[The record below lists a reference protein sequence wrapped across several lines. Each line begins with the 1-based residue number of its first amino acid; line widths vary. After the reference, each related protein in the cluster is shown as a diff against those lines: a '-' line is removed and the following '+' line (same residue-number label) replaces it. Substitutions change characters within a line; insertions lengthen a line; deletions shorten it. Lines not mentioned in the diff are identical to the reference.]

1 MKEWNCSCVSIRIP
15 KHELDS
21 QAFGNSSENEL
32 NLVSSE
38 TAFLCS
44 TTSPQDVVSD
54 IRSQRN
60 GNDAESE
67 KALRIQGRICLPQR
81 FFFPFYFSLSPPDS
95 NSEIQGHSP
104 IR

>member
-1 MKEWNCSCVSIRIP
+1 MKEWNCSCVSTRIP

-21 QAFGNSSENEL
+21 EAFGNSSEKEL

-38 TAFLCS
+38 TAFLSS

-54 IRSQRN
+54 IGSQRN
-60 GNDAESE
+60 GSDAKSE
-67 KALRIQGRICLPQR
+67 KALKTRGAFDFPRR
-81 FFFPFYFSLSPPDS
+81 FFFLLLFCSVPNSS
-95 NSEIQGHSP
+95 SEIQGHSP

>member
-1 MKEWNCSCVSIRIP
+1 MSTRIP

-21 QAFGNSSENEL
+21 QAFGNSSEKEL

-44 TTSPQDVVSD
+44 ITSPQDVVSD
-54 IRSQRN
+54 IGSQRN
-60 GNDAESE
+60 GSDAKSE
-67 KALRIQGRICLPQR
+67 KALRNQGHICLSPEI
-81 FFFPFYFSLSPPDS
+81 FFSLLLLFVPLPDF